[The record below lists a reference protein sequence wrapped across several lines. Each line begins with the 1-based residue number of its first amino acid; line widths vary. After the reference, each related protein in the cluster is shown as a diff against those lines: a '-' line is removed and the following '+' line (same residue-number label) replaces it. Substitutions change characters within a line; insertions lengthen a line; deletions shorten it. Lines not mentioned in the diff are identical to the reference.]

1 MFCEYILILL
11 RNFMEHDLIIKNG
24 NIIDGTGSEGYSA
37 DIAIKDGVIT
47 EIGEVN
53 GEGSEVI
60 DAEGM
65 TVSPGFVDIHT
76 HLDAQ
81 IGWDPEMTP
90 ICWHGVTT
98 ALIGNCGLTFAPCKP
113 EDVEVLAGMM
123 ETVED
128 IPKQAILSGLPWNWE
143 HYGEYLDML
152 EELKPSLNVAGLVG
166 HSAIRYYVMGDRSFD
181 EQATE
186 AEKQQMAE
194 IVDKAMKDG
203 AVGFST
209 NRYEPHKAPDGRS
222 IPGTFAECSELV
234 EIAKVVGPKDGL
246 MQLVGADAEVMKS
259 VAETEGSRV
268 LFSYGCSGEEG
279 SGAKAAK
286 HLDEMNLD
294 GRNITA
300 TSHTRGSGYMF
311 GLQSGIPIQ
320 GPTWDELREK
330 GFAARLE
337 AINDETFCEALVA
350 EAREPKSCPIP
361 LQKVYFLGLD
371 EMPDHNSAQNLIELS
386 KSASEHWSETFL
398 RLSRESNGRG
408 LFNWRM
414 FGTNL
419 KEQGDLFGSENLI
432 PGLGDVGA
440 HVSQI
445 MDGGWA
451 SFILSYYVRE
461 KGVFTLPQAIKRM
474 TADPAAVIGLKDRG
488 ILKAGM
494 KADINVF
501 NPKEVTELQPLLVN
515 DFPGEAPRYIQK
527 SKGFKATIVNGSV
540 NVLDGEPTGAR
551 AGQILRH

>member
-1 MFCEYILILL
+1 
-11 RNFMEHDLIIKNG
+11 
-24 NIIDGTGSEGYSA
+24 
-37 DIAIKDGVIT
+37 
-47 EIGEVN
+47 
-53 GEGSEVI
+53 
-60 DAEGM
+60 M

-337 AINDETFCEALVA
+337 AINNESFCDALVA

-371 EMPDHNSAQNLIELS
+371 EIPDHNSAQNLIELS

-419 KEQGDLFGSENLI
+419 KEQGDLFNSENLI

-451 SFILSYYVRE
+451 SFILSHYVRE

-551 AGQILRH
+551 AGQVLRH

>member
-1 MFCEYILILL
+1 MEHEILI
-11 RNFMEHDLIIKNG
+11 KG
-24 NIIDGTGSEGYSA
+24 GSVIDGSGSKAIEA
-37 DIAIKDGVIT
+37 DVAVNAGLIT
-47 EIGEVN
+47 EIGKIE
-53 GEGSEVI
+53 EKAKTTI
-60 DAEGM
+60 DAEGQ
-65 TVSPGFVDIHT
+65 TVTPGFVDIHT

-113 EDVEVLAGMM
+113 DDVEILAGMM

-143 HYGEYLDML
+143 HYGQYLDML
-152 EELKPSLNVAGLVG
+152 EGLKPSLNVAGLVG
-166 HSAIRYYVMGDRSFD
+166 HSAVRYYVMGDRSFD
-181 EQATE
+181 EQATDT
-186 AEKQQMAE
+186 EKQQMAE
-194 IVDKAMKDG
+194 IVEKAMKDG

-234 EIAKVVGPKDGL
+234 EIAKVVGPRDGL
-246 MQLVGADAEVMKS
+246 MQLVGADAEVMRS
-259 VAETEGSRV
+259 IAETEGSRV

-279 SGAKAAK
+279 SGTMAAR
-286 HLDEMNLD
+286 HLNEMNLE

-300 TSHTRGSGYMF
+300 TSHTRGSGFMF

-320 GPTWDELREK
+320 GATWDELRK
-330 GFAARLE
+330 KDFDARLE
-337 AINDETFCEALVA
+337 AINNETFCKALVA
-350 EAREPKSCPIP
+350 EAREPGSCHIP
-361 LQKVYFLGLD
+361 LQRVYFLGLD
-371 EMPDHNSAQNLIELS
+371 KTPDHNSAQNLIELS
-386 KSASEHWSETFL
+386 KLASEHWSETFL
-398 RLSRESNGRG
+398 RLSRESQGHG

-414 FGTNL
+414 FSTNL
-419 KEQGDLFGSENLI
+419 KEQGDLFASEHLI

-451 SFILSYYVRE
+451 SFILSHYVRE
-461 KGVFTLPQAIKRM
+461 TGVFTLPQAIKRM

-488 ILKAGM
+488 ILKVGM

-501 NPKEVTELQPLLVN
+501 NPEEVNELQPVLVN
-515 DFPGEAPRYIQK
+515 DFPGDAPRYIQK
-527 SKGFKATIVNGSV
+527 SRGFKATIVNGQV

-551 AGQILRH
+551 AGQVLRH

>member
-1 MFCEYILILL
+1 MEHEILI
-11 RNFMEHDLIIKNG
+11 KG
-24 NIIDGTGSEGYSA
+24 GSVIDGSGSKAIEA
-37 DIAIKDGVIT
+37 DVAVNAGVIT
-47 EIGEVN
+47 EIGKIE
-53 GEGSEVI
+53 EKAKTTI
-60 DAEGM
+60 DAEGQ
-65 TVSPGFVDIHT
+65 TVTPGFVDIHT

-113 EDVEVLAGMM
+113 DDVEILAGMM

-143 HYGEYLDML
+143 HYGQYLDML
-152 EELKPSLNVAGLVG
+152 EGLKPSLNVAGLVG
-166 HSAIRYYVMGDRSFD
+166 HSAVRYYVMGDRSFD
-181 EQATE
+181 EQATDT
-186 AEKQQMAE
+186 EKQQMAE
-194 IVDKAMKDG
+194 IVEKAMKDG

-234 EIAKVVGPKDGL
+234 EIAKVVGPRDGL
-246 MQLVGADAEVMKS
+246 MQLVGADAEVMRS
-259 VAETEGSRV
+259 IAETEGSRV

-279 SGAKAAK
+279 SGAMAAR
-286 HLDEMNLD
+286 HLNEMNLE

-300 TSHTRGSGYMF
+300 TSHTRGSGFMF

-320 GPTWDELREK
+320 GTTWDELRK
-330 GFAARLE
+330 KDFDARLE
-337 AINDETFCEALVA
+337 AINNETFCKALVA
-350 EAREPKSCPIP
+350 EAREPGSCHIP
-361 LQKVYFLGLD
+361 LQRVYFLGLD
-371 EMPDHNSAQNLIELS
+371 KTPDHNSAQNLIELS
-386 KSASEHWSETFL
+386 KLASEHWSETFL
-398 RLSRESNGRG
+398 RLSRESQGHG

-414 FGTNL
+414 FSTNL
-419 KEQGDLFGSENLI
+419 KEQGDLFASEHLI

-451 SFILSYYVRE
+451 SFILSHYVRE

-501 NPKEVTELQPLLVN
+501 NPEEVNELQPVLVN
-515 DFPGEAPRYIQK
+515 DFPGDAPRYIQK
-527 SKGFKATIVNGSV
+527 SRGFKATIVNGQV

-551 AGQILRH
+551 AGQVLRH

>member
-1 MFCEYILILL
+1 MEYDLL
-11 RNFMEHDLIIKNG
+11 IKNG
-24 NIIDGTGSEGYSA
+24 TIVDGTGNEPFVGDVAVHDGEIKAIGSIESSA
-37 DIAIKDGVIT
+37 KET
-47 EIGEVN
+47 
-53 GEGSEVI
+53 I
-60 DAEGM
+60 DAEGRAV
-65 TVSPGFVDIHT
+65 TPGFVDIHT

-113 EDVEVLAGMM
+113 EDVEILAGMM

-143 HYGEYLDML
+143 HYGQYLDML

-166 HSAIRYYVMGDRSFD
+166 HSAVRYYVMGDRSFD
-181 EQATE
+181 DQATE
-186 AEKQQMAE
+186 AEKHEMVE
-194 IVDKAMKDG
+194 IVEKAMKDG

-209 NRYEPHKAPDGRS
+209 NRYEPHKAPDGRP

-234 EIAKVVGPKDGL
+234 EIAKVVGPRDGL
-246 MQLVGADAEVMKS
+246 MQLVGADFEVMKS

-279 SGAKAAK
+279 SGAMAAK
-286 HLDEMNLD
+286 HLNEINLE

-300 TSHTRGSGYMF
+300 ISHTRGSGFMF

-330 GFAARLE
+330 DFNARLE
-337 AINDETFCEALVA
+337 AINNETFCKALVA
-350 EAREPKSCPIP
+350 EAREPKSCHIP

-371 EMPDHNSAQNLIELS
+371 EIPDHNSAQNLIELS

-398 RLSRESNGRG
+398 RLSRDSQGRG

-414 FGTNL
+414 FGGNL
-419 KEQGDLFGSENLI
+419 KEQGDLFASEHLI

-451 SFILSYYVRE
+451 SFILSHYVRE
-461 KGVFTLPQAIKRM
+461 TGVFTLPQAIKRM
-474 TADPAAVIGLKDRG
+474 TADPAAVIGLSDRG
-488 ILKAGM
+488 ILKEGM

-501 NPKEVTELQPLLVN
+501 NPEEVTELQPVLVN
-515 DFPGEAPRYIQK
+515 DFPGDAPRYIQK
-527 SKGFKATIVNGSV
+527 SRGFKATIVNGKV

-551 AGQILRH
+551 AGQVLRH